1 MECFTGQP
9 TSQLG
14 TTAVTGNACGGFAE
28 EGKHKKETKL
38 MTLLPAASPS
48 VFAFAARAMNTN
60 GLLR

>member
-28 EGKHKKETKL
+28 EGKHKKETQL
-38 MTLLPAASPS
+38 MTLLHTACPS
-48 VFAFAARAMNTN
+48 VFAFAGRTMNTN